1 MIYIAFIVGIQILV
15 LYSCI
20 ATSTVYD
27 QVMDDREQEVFLKHY
42 SK

>member
-1 MIYIAFIVGIQILV
+1 MTYIALIVGIQILV

-27 QVMDDREQEVFLKHY
+27 QVIDDREQEVFLQNYNK
-42 SK
+42 